1 MKSTTILGDLLR
13 LSLSKPKY
21 YRRQA
26 MRFLLVLIAVAA
38 AIAFARCDSPSEDD
52 SSTETSST
60 DEMET
65 DVDGLYESARSPLD
79 KAANVE
85 DVLQD
90 SADKRD
96 AAIDEATNGT

>member
-1 MKSTTILGDLLR
+1 
-13 LSLSKPKY
+13 
-21 YRRQA
+21 

-38 AIAFARCDSPSEDD
+38 AIAVAKCDSPSEDD
-52 SSTETSST
+52 SSTDNSSADSSYT

-65 DVDGLYESARSPLD
+65 DADGMYESARSPLD

-90 SADKRD
+90 AADARN
-96 AAIDEATNGT
+96 AEIEEATDDD